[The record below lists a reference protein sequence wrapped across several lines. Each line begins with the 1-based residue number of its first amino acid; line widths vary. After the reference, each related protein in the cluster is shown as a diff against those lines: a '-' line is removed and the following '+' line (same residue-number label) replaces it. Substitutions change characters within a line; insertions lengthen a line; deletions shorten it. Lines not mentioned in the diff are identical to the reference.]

1 MTASDQRRAD
11 AGLPLV
17 VTSLLKGVV
26 YRDSDERIWRALLPM
41 QPQVNGYVAT
51 MGLTLVVDDTE
62 GYAFLRS
69 LPEPEDGESAAAR
82 LIPRRSLSFHVSL
95 LLALLRKRLAEFDS
109 KSSDSRLVLT
119 REQVVD
125 LVRVFL
131 PESANEARLVD
142 QVESDIAK
150 AVKLGFLR
158 RVRDQDESYEVR
170 RVLKAFIDAQWLA
183 DFDELLARYAA
194 STAGDREESAS

>member
-69 LPEPEDGESAAAR
+69 LPEPEDGESAVAR

-109 KSSDSRLVLT
+109 KSSDARLVLT
-119 REQVVD
+119 REQIVD

-183 DFDELLARYAA
+183 DFDELLERYAA
-194 STAGDREESAS
+194 SAAGDREESAS